1 MMLKVTRYRV
11 VFALLAVPLLLASV
25 CFVDSLRYP
34 RIARSAYWH
43 HPNLLLRATSARLF
57 PGKGIPKNAIT
68 AHARQLGRADDLNVK
83 LLYLPDL
90 PVYDKTIKARTFNMI
105 VKRWGTSNEKLFWVV
120 TPHRNGR
127 NINDDKLAYEY
138 RTGRLVC
145 AKEYSR
151 IGEFALNK

>member
-1 MMLKVTRYRV
+1 M
-11 VFALLAVPLLLASV
+11 
-25 CFVDSLRYP
+25 D
-34 RIARSAYWH
+34 
-43 HPNLLLRATSARLF
+43 N
-57 PGKGIPKNAIT
+57 
-68 AHARQLGRADDLNVK
+68 LNVR

-90 PVYDKTIKARTFNMI
+90 PAYDKTIKARTFHMI
-105 VKRWGTSNEKLFWVV
+105 VKRWGSSKEKLFWVV
-120 TPHRNGR
+120 TPRRDCR